1 MTGHS
6 SAEFEETTVAHGPS
20 ERRREPKPLLRNRIA
35 SGRGAME
42 QPNATGDGDVPLTVR
57 FWIAVVL
64 TGMGPVRGGVGVL
77 CVFFS
82 GGARAWGPGGPAADV
97 EAAVAA
103 AGPLHRAPPLPAAG
117 IIAGVG
123 WYVLRGTPSGPA
135 EVDDAIWRGD
145 GKLSVARSTGTSVL
159 SEIVVGLGASLG
171 REAAPKLMGGVCGS
185 VLAGPLGLT
194 PAQRRL
200 LVACGAGAGV
210 AAVYNVPLAGALFTA
225 EVLCGTVR
233 LPVILPALA
242 SSATATF
249 VGWVYLPTGP
259 IYPGIPSYP
268 FHVSEIVWAL
278 IAGPIIGLAAVGFVR
293 FVAWVSHHRPRGRWE
308 LVAPLGA
315 FAVLAALGLL
325 WPQLYGNGQGMAR
338 DAFLGVGGIGL
349 FAILMILKP
358 LVTTL
363 CLGSGAAGGL
373 LTPTLSTGAVLGG
386 FLGSAWALLW
396 PGAAVGAFA
405 MMGAAAMLGA
415 GMQAPLAALTLV
427 LELTHSGFEIMV
439 PAVVATLIATAVA
452 RWVDGYSIYSARL
465 SEVPSPR

>member
-1 MTGHS
+1 
-6 SAEFEETTVAHGPS
+6 
-20 ERRREPKPLLRNRIA
+20 
-35 SGRGAME
+35 ME
-42 QPNATGDGDVPLTVR
+42 QPNVTGDGDVPLTGR
-57 FWIAVVL
+57 FWVAVAL
-64 TGMGPVRGGVGVL
+64 TGIGAGLAGVALMLVL
-77 CVFFS
+77 YSVQGLAF
-82 GGARAWGPGGPAADV
+82 GAAAGTPTGDV

-103 AGPLHRAPPLPAAG
+103 ADPLRRVLPLLAAG
-117 IIAGVG
+117 VIAGVG
-123 WYVLRGTPSGPA
+123 WYVLRRRTSGPA

-145 GKLSVARSTGTSVL
+145 GRLSVPRSAGTSVL

-185 VLAGPLGLT
+185 VLAHPLGLSA
-194 PAQRRL
+194 AQRRL

-242 SSATATF
+242 SSAIATC

-259 IYPGIPSYP
+259 VYPGIPDYP
-268 FHVSEIVWAL
+268 FHLSEVAWAL
-278 IAGPIIGLAAVGFVR
+278 LAGPVIGLAAVGFVR
-293 FVAWVSHHRPRGRWE
+293 LVAWVSHHRPRGRWE

-325 WPQLYGNGQGMAR
+325 WPQLYGNGQGIAR
-338 DAFLGVGGIGL
+338 DAFLGSGDLVL
-349 FAILMILKP
+349 FAILMVLKP

-386 FLGSAWALLW
+386 FLGSVWALVW
-396 PGAAVGAFA
+396 PGAPVGAFA

-415 GMQAPLAALTLV
+415 GMQAPLAALALV
-427 LELTHSGFEIMV
+427 LELTHSGFEIMA
-439 PAVVATLIATAVA
+439 PAAAVTLIATAVA

-465 SEVPSPR
+465 SEVPAPR

>member
-1 MTGHS
+1 M
-6 SAEFEETTVAHGPS
+6 ARRPS
-20 ERRREPKPLLRNRIA
+20 ERRREPAPLLRNRIA

-42 QPNATGDGDVPLTVR
+42 QPNATGDGDVPLTAR
-57 FWIAVVL
+57 FWAAVVL
-64 TGMGPVRGGVGVL
+64 TGIAAGFVGVAL
-77 CVFFS
+77 MLVLYSVQGLAF
-82 GGARAWGPGGPAADV
+82 GAGTPTSDV

-103 AGPLHRAPPLPAAG
+103 ADPLHRVLPLLAAG
-117 IIAGVG
+117 VIAGVG
-123 WYVLRGTPSGPA
+123 WYVLRRVTAGKAS

-145 GKLSVARSTGTSVL
+145 GTLSVARSTGTSVL
-159 SEIVVGLGASLG
+159 SVIVVGLGASLG

-185 VLAGPLGLT
+185 ILAGPLGLSA
-194 PAQRRL
+194 AQRRL

-242 SSATATF
+242 SSATATL
-249 VGWVYLPTGP
+249 VGWIYLPTGP
-259 IYPGIPSYP
+259 VYPGIPSYP
-268 FHVSEIVWAL
+268 FHLSEIVWAL
-278 IAGPIIGLAAVGFVR
+278 LAGPLIGLAAVGFVR
-293 FVAWVSHHRPRGRWE
+293 LVAWVSHRRPRGRWE

-349 FAILMILKP
+349 FTILMVLKP

-396 PGAAVGAFA
+396 PGAPVGAFA

-415 GMQAPLAALTLV
+415 GMQAPLAALALV
-427 LELTHSGFEIMV
+427 LELTHSGFELMV
-439 PAVVATLIATAVA
+439 PAAAVTLIATAVA

-465 SEVPSPR
+465 SEVPSPH